1 MVSTISIPLPII
13 DQVNQHSIEG
23 AIMEMQPANNIT
35 RPISITTVGNPRLTP
50 TQTVLKN
57 KRSIRRLVITLKTI
71 LVLLGH
77 PLLIIRISPPPN
89 LGMIAIT
96 SLINITLPPL
106 PSESRKTK
114 ASVYTDHYSHHP
126 GANYSNPEY
135 ECQYPPEPMHPIAHR
150 NDANNNSA
158 EINATY
164 SHEESRGEY
173 NEYNM
178 PPPLPAPDFNDG
190 PDFDPPSSST
200 GSGGY
205 IVKL

>member
-96 SLINITLPPL
+96 NLINITLPPFRL
-106 PSESRKTK
+106 K
-114 ASVYTDHYSHHP
+114 AAKPKHLCILTIIHTILVQTIPILNMNASIHQNLCIQSHIETTPTTIALRSMPPIATRSHEGSTTSIICLHLFQPLILTMVRISIHHP
-126 GANYSNPEY
+126 L
-135 ECQYPPEPMHPIAHR
+135 PPGVV
-150 NDANNNSA
+150 
-158 EINATY
+158 AT
-164 SHEESRGEY
+164 
-173 NEYNM
+173 
-178 PPPLPAPDFNDG
+178 
-190 PDFDPPSSST
+190 
-200 GSGGY
+200 
-205 IVKL
+205 